1 MRRMKLF
8 TGISTA
14 LLAFTLAAGMAT
26 TVNAAEVEEK
36 EFPAALETKTI
47 SQVGEGVPSINVKTY
62 AAKNTTKY
70 VISLSD
76 SVPWGSILYLNVFP
90 EGMKRE
96 SLTGDWVVDKSG
108 HEYFKADSAYT
119 IQQGQNSEITLYAD
133 DLYPGT
139 NNVEAYVYDY
149 QNNTVN
155 VSKVTTRTAVIKVPL
170 EFTPSTSVKS
180 TSVEMKFT
188 SNPYITGYEIYRK
201 VENKGY
207 RKIAKISKDTFKD
220 TGLTSKTKYSYKVRP
235 YYYSRFTNK
244 TSYGSY
250 QTFTCTTN
258 GSALNLRYSVSG
270 KKVKLSWKKVAN
282 ATKYEVYRTEWDSYA
297 TQEEKSGEVNNGF
310 QGYQLLKSLKK
321 SKTSYT
327 DSKTVAGK
335 YYTYLVKATLKNG
348 KTTYAV
354 QQSVGVSM
362 AFGAPVVNTQIE
374 AANGNK
380 TVTWNPVYGATG
392 YDIQKQVNGK
402 WESEKVVSASTKTYV
417 FKAPAVTDASSGT
430 SVNYRVY
437 AVKGSTYSDGAMY
450 VTAYANLGVI
460 TNVAVKAATN
470 GIQVSWPK
478 VGNASYYQVYRVQAG
493 ALKLNKDKNIYSI
506 LDWDGSKTLV
516 REYVGITAAPQELTA
531 QEKAAKNLPAAARYF
546 YQNYKYSQTKIPANQ
561 TSVLDYAGAIYSE
574 EGACSASQPQW
585 NQVEYTLADGIVPAE
600 RVKSVGPQSGV
611 AYQYVVVAYLAKEKT
626 ANQYDEWAKANLK
639 VEGARFVY
647 DTTTHTYTT
656 TTQPVW
662 ENAYLSSAGCK
673 KINTA
678 TFTAVNAPGKLKS
691 KNITVKSKKAKQV
704 TITIK
709 NVTGVTEYR
718 IYRSTK
724 KKGAYLCIDT
734 IKAKFNK
741 KPKKNKTTYTDK
753 KLKSGKTYYYKIVA
767 VKSNEALADV
777 CSPPS
782 AVKNV
787 KVK

>member
-1 MRRMKLF
+1 MKRMKVL

-14 LLAFTLAAGMAT
+14 LFALALVVGIKTP
-26 TVNAAEVEEK
+26 VNAAEKKEVETASEVSAIN
-36 EFPAALETKTI
+36 E
-47 SQVGEGVPSINVKTY
+47 VGEGVPSINVKTY
-62 AAKNTTKY
+62 ATGNTTKY
-70 VISLSD
+70 IISLSD
-76 SVPWGSILYLNVFP
+76 SVPWGSILYFNVYP

-119 IQQGQNSEITLYAD
+119 IKEGQNREVTLYAN

-139 NNVEAYVYDY
+139 NNVEAYVYGY

-155 VSKVTTRTAVIKVPL
+155 VSKITIRTAVIKVPL
-170 EFTPSTSVKS
+170 EFTPATSVKS

-258 GSALNLRYSVSG
+258 GSALNLRSSVSG
-270 KKVKLSWKKVAN
+270 RKVKLSWKKVAN

-297 TQEEKSGEVNNGF
+297 TQEEKNGRVNNGF

-348 KTTYAV
+348 KTTYAI
-354 QQSVGVSM
+354 QQSVNVSM
-362 AFGAPVVNTQIE
+362 AFGQPIVNTEVE

-380 TVTWNPVYGATG
+380 TITWNPVYGATG
-392 YDIQKQVNGK
+392 YEIQKLADGK
-402 WESEKVVSASTKTYV
+402 WITEKVVSASTKTYV
-417 FKAPAVTDASSGT
+417 FKAPVVTDANSST
-430 SVNYRVY
+430 YTNYRVY
-437 AVKGSTYSDGAMY
+437 AVKGSTYSDGALN
-450 VTAYANLGVI
+450 VTAFANLGVI
-460 TNVAVKAATN
+460 TNVAVKSTTN

-478 VGNASYYQVYRVQAG
+478 VNNASYYQVYRVQAG

-506 LDWDGSKTLV
+506 LDWNESKTLV
-516 REYVGITAAPQELTA
+516 REYVGITAAPQELTV
-531 QEKAAKNLPAAARYF
+531 QEKTAKNLPVASRYF
-546 YQNYKYSQTKIPANQ
+546 YQNYRYSQVKIPANQ
-561 TSVLDYAGAIYSE
+561 TTILDFAGVIYSE
-574 EGACSASQPQW
+574 ESACSASQPQW
-585 NQVEYTLADGIVPAE
+585 NQVEYTLADGIVPAD
-600 RVKSVGPQSGV
+600 RAKSVGPQSGV
-611 AYQYVVVAYLAKEKT
+611 AYQYVVVAYLAKQKT

-647 DTTTHTYTT
+647 DTTSHTYTP

-662 ENAYLSSAGCK
+662 ESAYLSTAGCRK
-673 KINTA
+673 LNTA
-678 TFTAVNAPGKLKS
+678 TFTAVNAPSKLKS

-724 KKGAYLCIDT
+724 KKGTYLCIDT

-777 CSPPS
+777 CSAPS
-782 AVKNV
+782 AVKKV

>member
-1 MRRMKLF
+1 MKRMKVL

-14 LLAFTLAAGMAT
+14 LFALALVVGIKTP
-26 TVNAAEVEEK
+26 VNAAEKKGVETASEVSAIN
-36 EFPAALETKTI
+36 E
-47 SQVGEGVPSINVKTY
+47 VGEGVPSINVKTY
-62 AAKNTTKY
+62 ATGNTTKY
-70 VISLSD
+70 IISLSD
-76 SVPWGSILYLNVFP
+76 SVPWGSILYFNVYP

-119 IQQGQNSEITLYAD
+119 IKEGQNREVTLYAN

-139 NNVEAYVYDY
+139 NNVEAYVYGY

-155 VSKVTTRTAVIKVPL
+155 VSKITIRTAVIKVPL
-170 EFTPSTSVKS
+170 EFTPATSVKS

-258 GSALNLRYSVSG
+258 GSALNLRSSVSG
-270 KKVKLSWKKVAN
+270 RKVKLSWKKVAN

-297 TQEEKSGEVNNGF
+297 TQEEKNGRVNNGF

-348 KTTYAV
+348 KTTYAI
-354 QQSVGVSM
+354 QQSVNVSM
-362 AFGAPVVNTQIE
+362 AFGQPIVNTEVE

-380 TVTWNPVYGATG
+380 TITWNPVYGATG
-392 YDIQKQVNGK
+392 YEIQKLADGK
-402 WESEKVVSASTKTYV
+402 WITEKVVSASTKTYV
-417 FKAPAVTDASSGT
+417 FKAPVVTDANSST
-430 SVNYRVY
+430 YTNYRVY
-437 AVKGSTYSDGAMY
+437 AVKGSTYSDGALN
-450 VTAYANLGVI
+450 VTAFANLGVI
-460 TNVAVKAATN
+460 TNVAVKSTTN
-470 GIQVSWPK
+470 GIQVSWSK
-478 VGNASYYQVYRVQAG
+478 VNNASYYQVYRVQAG

-506 LDWDGSKTLV
+506 LDWNESKTLV
-516 REYVGITAAPQELTA
+516 REYVGITAAPQELTV
-531 QEKAAKNLPAAARYF
+531 QEKTAKNLPAASRYF
-546 YQNYKYSQTKIPANQ
+546 YQNYRYSQVKIPANQ
-561 TSVLDYAGAIYSE
+561 TTILDFAGVIYSE
-574 EGACSASQPQW
+574 ESACSASQPQW
-585 NQVEYTLADGIVPAE
+585 NQVEYTLADGIVPAD
-600 RVKSVGPQSGV
+600 RAKSVGPQSGV
-611 AYQYVVVAYLAKEKT
+611 AYQYVVVAYLAKQKT

-647 DTTTHTYTT
+647 DTTSHTYTP

-662 ENAYLSSAGCK
+662 ESAYLSTAGCRK
-673 KINTA
+673 LNTA
-678 TFTAVNAPGKLKS
+678 TFTAVNAPSKLKS

-724 KKGAYLCIDT
+724 KKGTYLCIDT

-777 CSPPS
+777 CSAPS
-782 AVKNV
+782 AVKKV